1 MVLHFQKSRKSYIST
16 SVEKNIF
23 SEEKNYTISSAS
35 KCQKLIPQPPFLS
48 LLSNESINQNLE
60 N

>member
-35 KCQKLIPQPPFLS
+35 KCQKLIPA
-48 LLSNESINQNLE
+48 
-60 N
+60 